1 MRLVKRRKKCL
12 FKKSRQLGL
21 SSCPRFNEQYQ
32 LFTRPVY
39 KTMLEPC
46 YSGLFLWVD
55 SSLSRTVQEYCTKK
69 LLFQFST
76 QVARALFRFT
86 FLLEGY
92 SASAIDRFGACIYS
106 TLFQLI
112 TRLVDFCAPF
122 IQSALPKIRRLLYCA
137 SARTINRSIV
147 TVKSETERITR
158 ANTNHSS
165 PIFFLCDFISQSAA
179 SPAHLL
185 SPCCRTLRARRK
197 KRRISATWSSHF
209 NGSIKRNQS
218 LHRWFHGKQTS
229 GIKACFLWSTA
240 TVEGRLVQTI
250 HFTLSDKKIIK
261 ITKSNQWALLRTS
274 IWITCNDLKKWN
286 QFLVRAVDTLERR
299 CSSTCNAT
307 IRRTQR
313 SLVAILNMKKKRVRS
328 NEDGPA
334 GNTKSGRNRSIAT
347 AVFIQRLSE
356 SSQADRRRLKVRFN
370 QEARLYLLVSLHL
383 SIGHRATAA
392 SAPRI

>member
-55 SSLSRTVQEYCTKK
+55 SSLSRTVQEYCTKNYFSS
-69 LLFQFST
+69 FQHKWHALCFVLHFCSRATRRVRSIDLAPAST
-76 QVARALFRFT
+76 VRCFNWF
-86 FLLEGY
+86 FVW
-92 SASAIDRFGACIYS
+92 SI
-106 TLFQLI
+106 
-112 TRLVDFCAPF
+112 FCAPF

-179 SPAHLL
+179 FPAHLL
-185 SPCCRTLRARRK
+185 SPCCLTLRARRK

-261 ITKSNQWALLRTS
+261 ITKSNEWALLRTS

-286 QFLVRAVDTLERR
+286 QFLVRAVDTLEQR

-307 IRRTQR
+307 IRRT
-313 SLVAILNMKKKRVRS
+313 
-328 NEDGPA
+328 
-334 GNTKSGRNRSIAT
+334 
-347 AVFIQRLSE
+347 
-356 SSQADRRRLKVRFN
+356 
-370 QEARLYLLVSLHL
+370 
-383 SIGHRATAA
+383 
-392 SAPRI
+392 